1 MTTDAV
7 ANQAKAKSSVPA
19 SSPIKV
25 ATPELIALS
34 NPPLDIDIMA
44 DMIFENIGG
53 QELINIS
60 RNDIINGQD
69 VLYSPI
75 KNLQD
80 LYIQYNPNNI
90 IKLESTSDTYFKN
103 FPIRLEAKLPYS
115 GIGPNGDELPYLGT
129 GPNGEIV
136 YIDPD
141 TGDLVINVSSLEP
154 DEQVDVEILDS
165 GEILSGTIYD
175 EV

>member
-1 MTTDAV
+1 MATDAV

-19 SSPIKV
+19 SDPIKV

-69 VLYSPI
+69 VIYSPI

-103 FPIRLEAKLPYS
+103 FPIRLESKLPIS
-115 GIGPNGDELPYLGT
+115 GT
-129 GPNGEIV
+129 GPNGETV
-136 YIDPD
+136 YIDQE
-141 TGDLVINVSSLEP
+141 TGDLIINVSSLDP
-154 DEQVDVEILDS
+154 DEQVDVQILNS
-165 GEILSGTIYD
+165 GETLDGTIYG